1 MKILHVIESLGR
13 GGAEQALVNLLP
25 ALSRRGHHCE
35 VAALWGPYPLG
46 EPLEAAGIPVH
57 RLDLGHRWRLDHG
70 VWRLSRVWRHGR
82 YDIVH
87 AHLFFSG
94 VYASLCRPVAPA
106 STVTVTFH
114 NLGYDSYPANTAW
127 RKIRKQLDGW
137 LMRHAVDGRTAVSE
151 TTARHYERH
160 LKLPPI
166 QVIPVAVD
174 LASFQPFLSTNGF
187 QNRLSAY
194 GVGQEDFTLLVPGRF
209 VPEKGHRFLLQALEL
224 LREQN
229 LRPKTL
235 CFGEGPLAADIAA
248 ESTRR
253 GLNGQVVLHGAV
265 PNAELLALVR
275 AAHTVV
281 MPSTNEGL
289 PISALEAMA
298 LERPL
303 LASRVGGLQL
313 LIEDN
318 VSGLLVPPG
327 DVRALAEG
335 IARLMADPAL
345 RQRLGHGA
353 RRRVESGFSADAVA
367 ARWEAYYTALSAS

>member
-25 ALSRRGHHCE
+25 ALARRDHRCE
-35 VAALWGPYPLG
+35 VAALWGPYPLA
-46 EPLEAAGIPVH
+46 EPLEAAGILMH
-57 RLDLGHRWRLDHG
+57 RLDLSHRWHLGQG
-70 VWRLSRVWRHGR
+70 VPRLSRIWRGGR

-87 AHLFFSG
+87 AHLFFG
-94 VYASLCRPVAPA
+94 GLYASLCRPLTPA
-106 STVTVTFH
+106 AKVVVTFH

-137 LMRHAVDGRTAVSE
+137 LMRHAVDGWTAVSE
-151 TTARHYERH
+151 TTSRHYERH
-160 LKLPPI
+160 LKLPPVR
-166 QVIPVAVD
+166 VIPVAVD
-174 LASFQPFLSTNGF
+174 LAAFRRFLSTDGF
-187 QNRLSAY
+187 RNRLSAY
-194 GVGQEDFTLLVPGRF
+194 GVGREDFTLLLPGRF
-209 VPEKGHRFLLQALEL
+209 VPEKGHRFLLRALEL

-229 LRPKTL
+229 LRPKAL
-235 CFGEGPLAADIAA
+235 CFGDGPLAADIAA
-248 ESTRR
+248 ESAQR

-303 LASRVGGLQL
+303 LASRVGGLQA

-327 DVRALAEG
+327 DPAALAEG
-335 IARLMADPAL
+335 IATLMREPAL
-345 RQRLGHGA
+345 RERLGREA
-353 RRRVESGFSADAVA
+353 RRRVEAGYSADAVA
-367 ARWEAYYTALSAS
+367 ARWEAYYSELMGK

>member
-25 ALSRRGHHCE
+25 ALARRGHHCE
-35 VAALWGPYPLG
+35 VAALWGPYPLA
-46 EPLEAAGIPVH
+46 EPLEAAGIRVQ
-57 RLDLGHRWRLDHG
+57 RLDLGHRWHLG
-70 VWRLSRVWRHGR
+70 QGIPRLSRVWRNGR

-106 STVTVTFH
+106 AKLVVTFH
-114 NLGYDSYPANTAW
+114 NLGYDSYPANTTW

-160 LKLPPI
+160 LKLPPV

-174 LASFQPFLSTNGF
+174 LTSFQPLLSTNGVR
-187 QNRLSAY
+187 NRLSAY

-224 LREQN
+224 LRKQN
-229 LRPKTL
+229 LRPKAL
-235 CFGEGPLAADIAA
+235 CVGEGPLAADIAA
-248 ESTRR
+248 ERARR
-253 GLNGQVVLHGAV
+253 GLDGQVVLCGAV

-303 LASRVGGLQL
+303 VASRVGGLQL

-327 DVRALAEG
+327 DPAALAEG
-335 IARLMADPAL
+335 IAKLMGEPAL
-345 RQRLGHGA
+345 RERLGREA
-353 RRRVESGFSADAVA
+353 RRRIEAGYSTEAVA
-367 ARWEAYYTALSAS
+367 ERWETYYHELLAI